1 MELVESIL
9 GAPSVRAQCRLLN
22 VSRSGYYYPACP
34 ESPENLRLMRRID
47 EVHLRHPVYGS
58 PRLTAELRREGWEVN
73 VKRVRRLMGV
83 MGMEAIYPKRSTS
96 VPEPGHEIYPYL
108 LRGKEVTGPDQVWSA
123 DITYIPMR
131 LGFMYLVAV
140 MDWWSRY
147 VLAWRLSNTM
157 EAAFCVAAWK
167 AALAKAQSLG
177 RRAPAVANTDQGS
190 QFTSAEYIEAVEAA
204 EVRVSMDGRGR
215 CLDNVFIERLWRSL
229 KYEDIYLRDYE
240 NGPTL
245 TRGAGR
251 WLGHYNDCRP
261 HQALG
266 YSTPG
271 ELYRSPESYGAKP
284 AAWVQSLNPDRFR
297 W

>member
-1 MELVESIL
+1 MECVESIL
-9 GAPSVRAQCRLLN
+9 GAPSLRAQCRLLS
-22 VSRSGYYYPACP
+22 VSRSGYYSPACP
-34 ESPENLRLMRRID
+34 ESPENLRRMRRID
-47 EVHLRHPVYGS
+47 ELHLRHPVYGS
-58 PRLTAELRREGWEVN
+58 PRLTAELRREGWAVN
-73 VKRVRRLMGV
+73 PKRVVRLMGV
-83 MGMEAIYPKRSTS
+83 MGLEAIYPKSSTGE
-96 VPEPGHEIYPYL
+96 PEPGHKIYPYL
-108 LRGKEVTGPDQVWSA
+108 LRGKALTGPDQVWSA

-140 MDWWSRY
+140 MDWWSRS

-157 EAAFCVAAWK
+157 EAAFCVAAWE
-167 AALAKAQSLG
+167 AALVRAQRLG
-177 RRAPAVANTDQGS
+177 HPAPAGANSDQGS
-190 QFTSAEYIEAVEAA
+190 QFTSAEYLEAVEAA
-204 EVRVSMDGRGR
+204 AGRVSMDGRGR

-245 TRGAGR
+245 IAGVGKWFR
-251 WLGHYNDCRP
+251 HYNDCRP
-261 HQALG
+261 HQALH

-284 AAWVQSLNPDRFR
+284 AAWIQSLNPDRFR